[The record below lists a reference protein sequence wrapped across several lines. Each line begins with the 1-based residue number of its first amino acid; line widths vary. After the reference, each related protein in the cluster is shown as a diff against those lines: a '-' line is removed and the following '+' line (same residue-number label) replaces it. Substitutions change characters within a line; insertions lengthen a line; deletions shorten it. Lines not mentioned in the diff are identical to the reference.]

1 MDGSSPRLCQKV
13 FCTTAVAG
21 ARVVTGTSY
30 VGLNLFNFASF
41 TPYKPLGGSNG
52 LTLEH
57 GDEEYA
63 ISSVLSIEGPY
74 DPDRL
79 ELTFDPNVP
88 LDVVSRWDIIVDGT
102 LYRSTEAWFAAG
114 YASIWRDDD
123 LGLTWA
129 EGDEIDVKIV
139 ETATATFD
147 AATYD
152 ESEGDSFEV
161 TATLDQASVA
171 TTVTLPITVTANGGA
186 VEADYSGIPA

>member
-1 MDGSSPRLCQKV
+1 MLRPEQHLDANQAVDGSSPRLCQEV

-21 ARVVTGTSY
+21 ARVE
-30 VGLNLFNFASF
+30 
-41 TPYKPLGGSNG
+41 PLGGSNG
-52 LTLEH
+52 LTFEH

-63 ISSVLSIEGPY
+63 ISSVLSIEGPF

-129 EGDEIDVKIV
+129 EGDEIDVKII
-139 ETATATFD
+139 ETATSTFD

-152 ESEGDSFEV
+152 ESEGDS
-161 TATLDQASVA
+161 SR
-171 TTVTLPITVTANGGA
+171 
-186 VEADYSGIPA
+186 